1 MKLIW
6 MMAINRMIPFGWFFE
21 GFSDHLQANFG
32 WFCHILPYLNPPVG
46 SEIWIPSG
54 GSRYIDVHPGK
65 RTWQWRNKPFEDV
78 SPMKNGNDFQPM
90 TWESHEWTENNSL
103 LQWSFEG
110 VFGCRTAIKWY
121 AYMIFTNIVSFDFV
135 QRYRKI
141 YIYIWYYVHSYFTSR
156 SSSKHQFGGILKLR
170 QRSPQTLSS
179 DARMEFKTAVANLG
193 WTEFFGERYAIGEM
207 GRIFCP
213 DLKRQEN
220 PRWLPLDPKTKVAVS
235 YSRWCFQRFLLAI
248 LNQKTSYLVVKWSN
262 LTSIFC
268 KWAVEITSE
277 WS

>member
-32 WFCHILPYLNPPVG
+32 WFCHILPYLSYLNPPVG

-135 QRYRKI
+135 QRYRKKKI
-141 YIYIWYYVHSYFTSR
+141 YMILCTFLFHFKIQQQASIWGDLETSPTIAANIKFR
-156 SSSKHQFGGILKLR
+156 CQDGVQNGRGQFGLDRVLWREICNRGDG
-170 QRSPQTLSS
+170 QN
-179 DARMEFKTAVANLG
+179 F
-193 WTEFFGERYAIGEM
+193 
-207 GRIFCP
+207 
-213 DLKRQEN
+213 
-220 PRWLPLDPKTKVAVS
+220 LPGS
-235 YSRWCFQRFLLAI
+235 
-248 LNQKTSYLVVKWSN
+248 
-262 LTSIFC
+262 
-268 KWAVEITSE
+268 
-277 WS
+277 